1 MPGVESPILLDFDR
15 CRLVHAE
22 SGRDGLSVPSLAQ
35 FNALLAR
42 VEVLETSTAALL
54 VQVAA
59 LEALLANSTF
69 TLTAT
74 GPWFYNAE
82 SGKWNQ
88 LTVVGAESAE
98 QTQLS
103 APAAAPA

>member
-1 MPGVESPILLDFDR
+1 MLIDFDR
-15 CRLVHAE
+15 CRVIHPAGGR
-22 SGRDGLSVPSLAQ
+22 SGLEVPSLEE

-42 VEVLETSTAALL
+42 VETLENSTAALL

-59 LEALLANSTF
+59 LEALLSNSAF
-69 TLTAT
+69 TLTAR
-74 GPWFYNAE
+74 GPWFYNAD
-82 SGKWNQ
+82 SGKWNL
-88 LTVVGAESAE
+88 LTVVGAANAE